1 MGTQLSQQN
10 KDLKNSLF
18 IVILCAGEGVRLK
31 EITHKIPK
39 PLIKIKALDK
49 KPILHYTIDLL
60 IKLSANR
67 IAIVKGYLAN
77 KIDDFIDIL
86 KRENTDLKEILFM
99 VDAKDEY
106 KLGPLYSFL
115 SITKNKNLF
124 QTKYIYLIIPGDTIF
139 QYQLLNEIF
148 SFMEENFKVIQKHP
162 LIFFR
167 KIEGNLLKQKN
178 QSKIISV
185 AEIEKGNTQ
194 NFLKRIKQVNLSKIS
209 DSESINQIIP
219 IFLFRYNFI
228 QEIIKIEK
236 KISIKTIREG
246 VNYLINQ
253 GKRISAIKIDSDYN
267 FYDIDTELD
276 LIELENLREKKK
288 GTIEFS
294 EF

>member
-49 KPILHYTIDLL
+49 KPILHYTINLL
-60 IKLSANR
+60 NKLSAIR

-115 SITKNKNLF
+115 SITKNKQLF
-124 QTKYIYLIIPGDTIF
+124 QSKYIYLIIPGDTIF

-178 QSKIISV
+178 QSNIISV
-185 AEIEKGNTQ
+185 AYIEKGDLQ
-194 NFLKRIKQVNLSKIS
+194 NILKRIKQVNLSKIS
-209 DSESINQIIP
+209 NTEYVNQIIP
-219 IFLFRYNFI
+219 IFLFPYQFI
-228 QEIIKIEK
+228 QEIIKIEQ
-236 KISIKTIREG
+236 KISVKTIRE
-246 VNYLINQ
+246 VINYMIKQ
-253 GKRISAIKIDSDYN
+253 GKGIFAIEIDSDYN
-267 FYDIDTELD
+267 FYDIDNKLD
-276 LIELENLREKKK
+276 LIELEKLREK
-288 GTIEFS
+288 
-294 EF
+294 